1 MQITREDI
9 SSIDKNHMPIPWHSF
24 GEKNDSTPIKEASL
38 SEKSTIIGRIG
49 FMLLSCGTGAWRVR
63 SSMNKIA
70 RELGVTCSADI
81 GLVSIEYTC
90 LEGGESY
97 SQVLTLTGTGVN
109 TAKLARIEQFVL
121 DFSEKY
127 SHLSIE
133 ELHKKLDEQEK
144 IKSGYKPLTLGLAAG
159 FACSGFTLLLGGG
172 PIEML
177 CAFFGAGIGNYLRV
191 QLIHRKYTLAL
202 QVVAGVAAA
211 CLSYTALLRML
222 ELVFGVSANH
232 EAGYICAMLFIIP
245 GFPFITSGIDLAK
258 LDLRS
263 GIERFTYAA
272 LIILTSTLTGWILAV
287 ALQLKPGDFQPLG
300 LSVGILA
307 CFRFL
312 ASFCGVF
319 GFSIMFSSSVKM
331 ASMAGVIGAIANTLR
346 LELIDLIGIPPA
358 AAAFTCAFLAGIL
371 ASLLKPSYGYP
382 RISITV
388 PSIVIMV
395 PGMYLY
401 KAIYNM
407 GTGTIMDAS
416 HWFTEAVLIMAALPL
431 GLIFARIF
439 TDKEFRYSI

>member
-1 MQITREDI
+1 
-9 SSIDKNHMPIPWHSF
+9 MPIPWHSF

-144 IKSGYKPLTLGLAAG
+144 IKSGYKPLMLGLAAG

-177 CAFFGAGIGNYLRV
+177 CAFWGAGDW
-191 QLIHRKYTLAL
+191 
-202 QVVAGVAAA
+202 
-211 CLSYTALLRML
+211 L
-222 ELVFGVSANH
+222 E
-232 EAGYICAMLFIIP
+232 
-245 GFPFITSGIDLAK
+245 
-258 LDLRS
+258 R
-263 GIERFTYAA
+263 R
-272 LIILTSTLTGWILAV
+272 
-287 ALQLKPGDFQPLG
+287 
-300 LSVGILA
+300 
-307 CFRFL
+307 
-312 ASFCGVF
+312 
-319 GFSIMFSSSVKM
+319 
-331 ASMAGVIGAIANTLR
+331 
-346 LELIDLIGIPPA
+346 
-358 AAAFTCAFLAGIL
+358 
-371 ASLLKPSYGYP
+371 
-382 RISITV
+382 
-388 PSIVIMV
+388 
-395 PGMYLY
+395 
-401 KAIYNM
+401 
-407 GTGTIMDAS
+407 
-416 HWFTEAVLIMAALPL
+416 
-431 GLIFARIF
+431 
-439 TDKEFRYSI
+439 

>member
-177 CAFFGAGIGNYLRV
+177 CAFLGAGIGNYLRV

-211 CLSYTALLRML
+211 CLGYTALLRML

-245 GFPFITSGIDLAK
+245 GFPFITSGIDLA
-258 LDLRS
+258 
-263 GIERFTYAA
+263 
-272 LIILTSTLTGWILAV
+272 
-287 ALQLKPGDFQPLG
+287 
-300 LSVGILA
+300 
-307 CFRFL
+307 
-312 ASFCGVF
+312 
-319 GFSIMFSSSVKM
+319 
-331 ASMAGVIGAIANTLR
+331 
-346 LELIDLIGIPPA
+346 
-358 AAAFTCAFLAGIL
+358 
-371 ASLLKPSYGYP
+371 
-382 RISITV
+382 
-388 PSIVIMV
+388 
-395 PGMYLY
+395 
-401 KAIYNM
+401 
-407 GTGTIMDAS
+407 
-416 HWFTEAVLIMAALPL
+416 
-431 GLIFARIF
+431 
-439 TDKEFRYSI
+439 